1 MPEVGCHDMR
11 ESINVYCRQGGALY
25 PDELPLNDEVVDKHF
40 DEYVKSVME
49 YDGDEYDDDH
59 DSTMSAFNDL
69 GLSDDDDDDG
79 KEGGA
84 NGGRRDD
91 DDSNWEDVDSADEDY
106 DEDEDEDDDDELGD
120 EFGYDDEYGY
130 FLDDDDDDGGFGPSL
145 GLNPVE
151 FVLGMFMG
159 GPTQW

>member
-1 MPEVGCHDMR
+1 MR

-106 DEDEDEDDDDELGD
+106 DEDEDDDDELGD